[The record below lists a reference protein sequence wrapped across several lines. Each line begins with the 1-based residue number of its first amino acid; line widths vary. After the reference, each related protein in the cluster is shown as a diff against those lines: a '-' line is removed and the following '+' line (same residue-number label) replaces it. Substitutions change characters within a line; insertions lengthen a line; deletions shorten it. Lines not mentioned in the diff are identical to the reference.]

1 MRILRV
7 VGAGAAGA
15 VLAWACAS
23 PQAPGLKP
31 AGSREDDGTGQLA
44 AASVKLRRDGSDEAG
59 VHADDRY
66 ERRYYDDPLVYG
78 GYGYGGY
85 GGVGNG
91 MYGGYAYGGFGYGGW
106 GIGYGP
112 GMATP
117 PPYSGVV
124 VIDGGAIEG
133 SVRWKSGGGV
143 AWPAGCDAARV
154 ARAGAPVSGAVVYL
168 DGIRAGRVVPFTMAV
183 VKTGGVATVGSCA
196 ILPATQVAGPLP
208 SQLVVENNDGKPIR
222 LRHER
227 PGGVTTAD
235 LEPGGRTQLPIE
247 RTGDTRLWDGVRAP
261 AWVVAQAH
269 PYYVV
274 TGDDG
279 RFALDEV
286 PPGSWTLVIW
296 YPPLVTS
303 VGPDGPVWS
312 AATVERRRITVGK
325 SSLARADVELT
336 PAR

>member
-1 MRILRV
+1 MRAMRV
-7 VGAGAAGA
+7 VGASAAAA
-15 VLAWACAS
+15 VLAWACGA

-44 AASVKLRRDGSDEAG
+44 EASVRLRRAG
-59 VHADDRY
+59 GEEGVRAEDRY
-66 ERRYYDDPLVYG
+66 ERQHDDDPG
-78 GYGYGGY
+78 
-85 GGVGNG
+85 
-91 MYGGYAYGGFGYGGW
+91 AYGGFGYGGLGYGGFGYGGLGYGGFGYGAW

-112 GMATP
+112 GLAAP
-117 PPYSGVV
+117 PPYTGVIV
-124 VIDGGAIEG
+124 GDAGAIEG

-154 ARAGAPVSGAVVYL
+154 ARAGAGVSGAVVYL
-168 DGIRAGRVVPFTMAV
+168 DGVRTGRMVPFTMAA
-183 VKTGGVATVGSCA
+183 VKSGGVATVSACA
-196 ILPATQVAGPLP
+196 IAPTTQLAGPLP
-208 SQLVVENNDGKPIR
+208 TQLVVENGDTRAVK

-235 LEPGGRTQLPIE
+235 LEPGGRTHLPIE
-247 RTGDTRLWDGVRAP
+247 RAGDTRLWDGVRAP

-279 RFALDEV
+279 RFVLDEV
-286 PPGSWTLVIW
+286 PPGTWTLVVW

-303 VGPDGPVWS
+303 VGVDGPVWG
-312 AATVERRRITVGK
+312 AATVERRRVTVAK
-325 SSLARADVELT
+325 SALARADVELT

>member
-1 MRILRV
+1 MRPSRV
-7 VGAGAAGA
+7 VAASA
-15 VLAWACAS
+15 AAAALVWACA
-23 PQAPGLKP
+23 APRAPVLEP
-31 AGSREDDGTGQLA
+31 AGSRNDDGTGQLA
-44 AASVKLRRDGSDEAG
+44 VASVRLRRAAG
-59 VHADDRY
+59 GEGVRADDRY
-66 ERRYYDDPLVYG
+66 ERGPEEDPAFHG
-78 GYGYGGY
+78 GYG
-85 GGVGNG
+85 
-91 MYGGYAYGGFGYGGW
+91 YGGFGYGGLGGLGYGGVGYGGW
-106 GIGYGP
+106 GIGHAP
-112 GMATP
+112 TLAVP
-117 PPYSGVV
+117 PPYAGVV
-124 VIDGGAIEG
+124 VVDAGAIEG

-154 ARAGAPVSGAVVYL
+154 ARAGAAVGGAVVYL
-168 DGIRAGRVVPFTMAV
+168 DGVRAGRMVPFTMAT
-183 VKTGGVATVGSCA
+183 VKTGGVAAVTACA
-196 ILPATQVAGPLP
+196 IVPATQVAGPLP
-208 SQLVVENNDGKPIR
+208 SQLVVENSDTRAIR

-235 LEPGGRTQLPIE
+235 LEPGGRAYLPVE
-247 RTGDTRLWDGVRAP
+247 RVGDTRLWDGVRAP

-279 RFALDEV
+279 RFVLDEV
-286 PPGSWTLVIW
+286 PPGTWTLVVW

-312 AATVERRRITVGK
+312 PATIERRRVTVGK